1 MKNVLFKKP
10 LLAKI
15 MDGTKTQTRRLSKR
29 TYKAGRTYGVRS
41 RRFDKSTAHIQIL
54 QAQQQ
59 RLGDIT
65 LEDVKAEGF
74 NTLEEFKDTWIKI
87 NGFWNPEQII
97 TAYEFQLVKSK
108 SDVT

>member
-1 MKNVLFKKP
+1 
-10 LLAKI
+10 

-41 RRFDKSTAHIQIL
+41 RRFDKSAAHIQIL

-74 NTLEEFKDTWIKI
+74 GSLDEFKETWIKI
-87 NGFWNPEQII
+87 NGEWNPDQTIA
-97 TAYEFQLVKSK
+97 AYEFKLIKK
-108 SDVT
+108 NGATP